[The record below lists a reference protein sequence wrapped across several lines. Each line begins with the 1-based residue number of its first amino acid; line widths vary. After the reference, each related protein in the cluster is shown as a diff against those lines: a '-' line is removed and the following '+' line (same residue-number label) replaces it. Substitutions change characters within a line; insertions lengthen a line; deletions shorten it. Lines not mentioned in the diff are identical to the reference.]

1 MKIARLYLEA
11 YGAFSGR
18 RLDFDQGSGTDF
30 HVIYGPNEAGKST
43 TLRALTGLLFGIGD
57 RTADGFLHPNLELR
71 VGATLVP
78 AEGERLSVMR
88 RKGRKQTLFALDEAT
103 GTELTGRPLPEDTLS
118 RLLGGLDEGL
128 YRSLFGLDMEGLTRG
143 SEALLAGKGEIGQS
157 LFEAAAGMASL
168 NQLLGRLE
176 DEASHLFR
184 PRATTSVIHV
194 AIKELEEKHKQVREA
209 KVSPHAWEQ
218 ADRNRRQADAKYA
231 AIRDELTTLRREQ
244 RLLSRIAVNLPLA
257 AERAAKLA
265 ELAMLGH
272 VPLLAPEAARHRIE
286 AEERLRKAT
295 EDQREAEAELERLHQ
310 KRSSLA
316 VREAL
321 IVNAA
326 AIERLHHAAKDW
338 RGAMERL
345 PRIEKDID
353 LARRSIAGHLK
364 AIVPELAQ
372 GMGVALMPALIPSPA
387 LTARVQALANQYAA
401 LQVEDE
407 QLEERALKAAN
418 ALDRL
423 RRELAAHPEPAPLG
437 GLAAAR
443 EQAAAQGDLTARQSS
458 LDKEIAAMQAAI
470 RRDAAA
476 LWNGTPGELA
486 ALRVPLAATIKEFE
500 SDYRRVD
507 ETLRGL
513 EGKAEELERDIDER
527 ERELRTLAAG
537 GEIAT
542 PAQVKAARAQRDD
555 GWRQVRRQYIEQ
567 PDELADKLAHEG
579 DAPPVAFSA
588 GLSLPAAY
596 EDAVREAD
604 RLADLLHA
612 HAERSANYETTRQRL
627 IDMHKTRA
635 VLLVRSAALNAER
648 ARLDSRWS
656 AIAQS
661 LGQPELTPAAAAEW
675 CQKHAGWLER
685 YGRLG
690 MLQQTRQENAGLLA
704 ATRTSLGE
712 ALAACGLRSLA
723 DDESLAAAL
732 ARAKTAVDA
741 AQRTT
746 NARNVLAAQIAQQ
759 ALEQADIASQQARV
773 DEKKKHWQS
782 QWDESVTVLRLPPG
796 ALPAEAAARRDEF
809 DALNL
814 ALVALDV
821 LVREREME
829 DNKRAAFEEELSA
842 VMREMNEAEGMRKM
856 PETPEVEKPAVTGKT
871 GDADHRV
878 ARLYEELALAREA
891 DSLRKQTDR
900 VIESETARLRQA
912 QLAAA
917 AQRERLAELVSRAGA
932 QSPDELP
939 SIEAAAARKHQLSTR
954 MDEIGEQ
961 LVRSAAKPLAE
972 VLAEAEGHD
981 ISATAARLA
990 EIEALVKDREPE
1002 AETAHAHL
1010 LEANRAF
1017 DAIDGSDAAAQAQQE
1032 AEELVARIAGHARTY
1047 ARTRLAG
1054 MIVSRVVQAYRE
1066 RHQGPVLQRAG
1077 EIFAKITLGSFRGL
1091 ATDYED
1097 GTQVLLGQRPGAARV
1112 GVAGMSQGTRD
1123 QLFLS
1128 LRIAAIEE
1136 HLKQREAIPLVI
1148 DDLLVQFDDAR
1159 ASATLSVL
1167 ADLARQ
1173 TQVLFFTHHAHLCKL
1188 ADSSLPPGTWR
1199 RHDLGATLSGE
1210 PLPDEP
1216 LPGGRSA
1223 SGTRQLL

>member
-1 MKIARLYLEA
+1 MKIARLYLKA

-18 RLDFDQGSGTDF
+18 RLDFDQGNGTNF

-43 TLRALTGLLFGIGD
+43 TLRALTGLLFGIPD
-57 RTADGFLHPNLELR
+57 RTADGFLHPNPELR

-78 AEGERLSVMR
+78 TEGAQLSIMR

-103 GTELTGRPLPEDTLS
+103 GTELTGRPLPEDALS

-168 NQLLGRLE
+168 NQLLGRLD

-231 AIRDELTTLRREQ
+231 AIRDELTILRREQ

-265 ELAMLGH
+265 ELATLGH

-286 AEERLRKAT
+286 AEERLRKAV
-295 EDQREAEAELERLHQ
+295 EDQREAEAELERLHR

-326 AIERLHHAAKDW
+326 AIERLHHAAKNW
-338 RGAMERL
+338 RGALERL
-345 PRIEKDID
+345 PRIGNDID

-372 GMGVALMPALIPSPA
+372 GMAIEQARALIPSPA
-387 LTARVQALANQYAA
+387 LTARVQTLANQHAA
-401 LQVEDE
+401 LQMEDE
-407 QLEERALKAAN
+407 QLEERARKAAN

-423 RRELAAHPEPAPLG
+423 RGELAAHPEPAPLSA
-437 GLAAAR
+437 LAAAR
-443 EQAAAQGDLTARQSS
+443 EQAAAQGDLTARQLS

-470 RRDAAA
+470 LRDAAA

-486 ALRVPLAATIKEFE
+486 ALRIPLAATIKEFE

-513 EGKAEELERDIDER
+513 EDKNEDLAQDIDER
-527 ERELRTLAAG
+527 ERELHSLAAG

-542 PAQVKAARAQRDD
+542 PAQVRAARTQRDD
-555 GWRQVRRQYIEQ
+555 GWRQLRRQYIERA
-567 PDELADKLAHEG
+567 DELADKLANEG

-612 HAERSANYETTRQRL
+612 HAERSANYENTRQRL

-648 ARLDSRWS
+648 ARLDSRWGG
-656 AIAQS
+656 IAQS
-661 LGQPELTPAAAAEW
+661 LGQSALTPVAAAEW

-685 YGRLG
+685 YERLG
-690 MLQQTRQENAGLLA
+690 TLQQTRQENAGSLA
-704 ATRTSLGE
+704 ATRAGLGG
-712 ALAACGLRSLA
+712 ALTTCGLPDLA
-723 DDESLAAAL
+723 DDESLATAL
-732 ARAKTAVDA
+732 TRAKAAVDA
-741 AQRTT
+741 AQRAA
-746 NARNVLAAQIAQQ
+746 NARELLAAQIGQQ
-759 ALEQADIASQQARV
+759 MIEQADIASQRARV
-773 DEKKKHWQS
+773 DEKMKHWKS
-782 QWDESVTVLRLPPG
+782 QWDESVTALRLPSG

-814 ALVALDV
+814 ALVALDG
-821 LVREREME
+821 LAREREME
-829 DNKRAAFEEELSA
+829 DGKRAAFEAELSA
-842 VMREMNEAEGMRKM
+842 LMREVSEAEEMREM
-856 PETPEVEKPAVTGKT
+856 PQTPEMERPSATGYA
-871 GDADHRV
+871 GDADHRI

-917 AQRERLAELVSRAGA
+917 SQRERLAELVSRAGA
-932 QSPDELP
+932 QSQDELP
-939 SIEAAAARKHQLSTR
+939 SIEANAARKQQLSDR

-981 ISATAARLA
+981 ISATAARLG

-1017 DAIDGSDAAAQAQQE
+1017 DAIDGGDAAAQAQQE

-1054 MIVSRVVQAYRE
+1054 VIVSRVVQAYRE

-1077 EIFAKITLGSFRGL
+1077 EIFAKITLGSFNGL

-1159 ASATLSVL
+1159 ASATLLVL

-1173 TQVLFFTHHAHLCKL
+1173 TQVLFFTHHAHLCEL
-1188 ADSSLPPGTWR
+1188 AASALPPGTWR
-1199 RHDLGATLSGE
+1199 RHDLGAALSGE
-1210 PLPDEP
+1210 LLPA
-1216 LPGGRSA
+1216 GRAA
-1223 SGTRQLL
+1223 SGTRKLL